1 MYRYVDGRQTFY
13 APLACTAGS
22 DDEEPIER
30 VASGESG
37 NGLITLHSNLR
48 RPGPKNFLTE
58 DQRLR
63 LQSFVD
69 RFDAVGGLEPA
80 LRLIAAEVHSFFAF
94 QACKTLQRLAKRF
107 GATSAGDH
115 RTAKLVDRCV
125 ATMPGADGVSMSRA
139 LWALGKLHLRSEALL
154 EAAAARLPA
163 VLPECGPIT
172 IATIWN
178 AYEVQQFAPATCLD
192 LMAEEILRRINECD
206 PPEIAIVLHAAAQ
219 LQFPARDNLFQELVP
234 RVSKHEGAFSAR
246 HLAVCL
252 HAAARVGLRDEVLC
266 QTVVARFKRAVS
278 DVDALAL
285 TSAVYACGLIAF
297 FDQPFFEAVADF
309 LLQGLS
315 KNGGRHLESQ
325 QVANIVYSFGKL
337 GFSPEKCLHAV
348 VQHVTSDFWRFKSQ
362 ELDNITY
369 GFALLKF
376 RNEAYLARLS
386 QHLTEGGRIEKLD
399 AQSIVSMAYSYGLLG
414 YLHHPTC
421 RALGDHAIPKL
432 AVFRPEEFSI
442 LIYSLGLLNYRHHD
456 LLKAI
461 VEHVPRALP
470 QFTTQNVSN
479 LLHGLGLVTFDRD
492 DDFVCLVASHLAGRL
507 HECTAQDI
515 ANPLT
520 ALMRMC
526 VFHDELPRAVSA
538 YVTSSRSS
546 LPLTEF
552 TSQELANTVYAFD
565 ALQVFDQPLFKGVA
579 AETSRRLESF
589 IPQEVA
595 NIVWA
600 FSKQSFGT
608 RDWFEDVLARCAPH
622 AETPQH
628 LAKGQGVRTF
638 WGAEDLEKPLAA
650 LWHVRDELPSY
661 TRLERVF
668 RERFLGRIAA
678 FLRSIAPQQ
687 DRPAPP
693 QYQKDFASW
702 GLYQVGPLFTE
713 ELLNAGGVSR
723 ATPSSS
729 AVEALLKHYID
740 SNDPNSLLSR
750 YGDKMILSV
759 LPAARWVSSHVAYRL
774 ALEGREPLLTG
785 DLIVEPS
792 HPDEDKSE
800 ANVRRFKAEVWR
812 ESVEVQAVV
821 GSVYR
826 PVLLSTFLGNWR
838 HRHTELVALDE
849 LVDIALRAVVG
860 GTWPWQSDFWSRLG
874 GDVEIFVP
882 HTPCLS
888 CVGAFAQLHCW
899 APKLRIGVAYQDWR
913 EWRSKLREV
922 TGR

>member
-13 APLACTAGS
+13 PRLACTAGS
-22 DDEEPIER
+22 DDEVPIENEFP
-30 VASGESG
+30 SDGG
-37 NGLITLHSNLR
+37 NGFYSVHSNLR
-48 RPGPKNFLTE
+48 RAGPKNFLTE

-80 LRLIAAEVHSFFAF
+80 LRLIASEVQTFFAF

-107 GATSAGDH
+107 GTSAAGDP

-139 LWALGKLHLRSEALL
+139 LWGVGKLGLRSTDVQ

-163 VLPECGPIT
+163 VLSECGPIT

-178 AYEVQQFAPATCLD
+178 AFEVQQFAPAACLD
-192 LMAEEILRRINECD
+192 LMAEEILRRLDECD

-219 LQFPARDNLFQELVP
+219 LQFPSRDRLFQELVP
-234 RVSKHEGAFSAR
+234 RVQKHEGAFSPR

-252 HAAARVGLRDEVLC
+252 HAAARVGLRDEALC
-266 QTVVARFKRAVS
+266 QTVAVRFTRS
-278 DVDALAL
+278 ITEVDALAL

-297 FDQPFFEAVADF
+297 FDRQFFEAVSEF
-309 LLQGLS
+309 LLQALN

-337 GFSPEKCLHAV
+337 GFCPEKCLQAV
-348 VQHVTSDFWRFKSQ
+348 VQHVTADFWRFKSQ
-362 ELDNITY
+362 EVDNITY

-376 RNEAYLARLS
+376 RNEHYLARLCH
-386 QHLTEGGRIEKLD
+386 HLTEGGRVEKLD

-432 AVFRPEEFSI
+432 ALFRPEEFSI
-442 LIYSLGLLNYRHHD
+442 LVYSLGLVNYRHHD

-470 QFTTQNVSN
+470 QFSTQNVSN

-492 DDFVCLVASHLAGRL
+492 DEFVCLVASHLAGRL
-507 HECTAQDI
+507 YECTAQDL

-526 VFHDELPRAVSA
+526 VFHDEFLKAIA
-538 YVTSSRSS
+538 AHVTSSRTN

-565 ALQVFDQPLFKGVA
+565 ALQVFDQCLFEGVA

-608 RDWFEDVLARCAPH
+608 LDWFEDVLARCAPH

-628 LAKGQGVRTF
+628 LASGQGVRTF

-650 LWHVRDELPSY
+650 LWHVRHQLPSY
-661 TRLERVF
+661 ARMERVF
-668 RERFLGRIAA
+668 RERFLGKIAT
-678 FLRSIAPQQ
+678 FLRTIAPHQ
-687 DRPAPP
+687 DRPAPA

-713 ELLNAGGVSR
+713 ELLNAGGVCRS
-723 ATPSSS
+723 TPSDS
-729 AVEALLKHYID
+729 AVEMLLQHYID
-740 SNDPNSLLSR
+740 TNDSNSLLSR

-774 ALEGREPLLTG
+774 TLDGVGSALTG
-785 DLIVEPS
+785 SLVVEPA

-800 ANVRRFKAEVWR
+800 ANVRRFKADTWR
-812 ESVEVQAVV
+812 ESMDQAVA
-821 GSVYR
+821 SSAYR

-849 LVDIALRAVVG
+849 LVDIAIGAIVAG
-860 GTWPWQSDFWSRLG
+860 MWPWESDFWSRLG
-874 GDVEIFVP
+874 GDVDFFVP

-899 APKLRIGVAYQDWR
+899 APKLQIRVAYEDWR
-913 EWRSKLREV
+913 EWRSKMRRI
-922 TGR
+922 TGL